1 MRGQSNEEATDKAM
15 LTFLI
20 GAGAAR
26 MPDHPA
32 EAANM
37 NQPIAQPP
45 LPVRGV
51 EPTEPLL
58 PRADW
63 PQVYQDS
70 IVWDAHACLPL
81 LPDYDCRALERH
93 RAAGA
98 SFVSVNVGMDFNP
111 LAQCIRVIAGFRDWI
126 RKHPAHFILA
136 ETLADVRRAK
146 AEGKLAVA
154 FDLEGSAMLEDD
166 LAMLGLYRDLGVRQ
180 MHLAYNRDNNI
191 AGGCFGRNQ
200 GLTDLGRAVVE
211 ECNRVGIVMDCS
223 HSSRQTSL
231 DVMAVSSKP
240 VVFSHSNAR
249 ALCDHPRNIDDTQI
263 KAAAATGG
271 LVCVTGIGPFLGR
284 DIATETLL
292 AHIDHMVKL
301 VGVPHVGI
309 GIDYSFD
316 TEHSDLPEG
325 EDPKDWWPP
334 VAGSDFNFTEVRF
347 MPPERLPAIALAL
360 LKHGYSE
367 ADTAAIMGGN
377 FMRVAGEAWNL

>member
-1 MRGQSNEEATDKAM
+1 
-15 LTFLI
+15 
-20 GAGAAR
+20 
-26 MPDHPA
+26 
-32 EAANM
+32 M

-45 LPVRGV
+45 IPVRGA

-58 PRADW
+58 PQADW
-63 PQVYQDS
+63 PRVYRDG

-81 LPDYDCRALERH
+81 LPNYDCRALQRH

-98 SFVSVNVGMDFNP
+98 TFVSVNVGMDFNP

-126 RKHPAHFILA
+126 GKHPQDFILA
-136 ETLADVRRAK
+136 ETLDDVRRAK

-154 FDLEGSAMLEDD
+154 FDLEGSMMLDDD

-180 MHLAYNRDNNI
+180 MHLAYNRDNPI

-200 GLTDLGRAVVE
+200 GLSDLGREVVR

-240 VVFSHSNAR
+240 VVFSHSNAK
-249 ALCDHPRNIDDTQI
+249 ALCDHPRNIDDVQI

-301 VGVPHVGI
+301 VGVAHVGI

-316 TEHSDLPEG
+316 TEHSDLPDG

-334 VAGSDFNFTEVRF
+334 VEGSDFNFSEVHF
-347 MPPERLPAIALAL
+347 MPPERLPFIALAL

-367 ADTAAIMGGN
+367 ADTAAILGGN
-377 FMRVAGEAWNL
+377 FMRVAGEGWS